1 MAFWQPIASSVTIQP
16 SSRRVSSSSGI
27 AVISFDL
34 PSTARWPS
42 ASPRPLAQALT
53 RCSGPRSWRRLP
65 ERRTALPSTATTSRS
80 IPSARDCAQ
89 RVKQASNASGSMSM
103 NTRRK
108 VSCEGMP
115 FGRARKVPS
124 QACLLRP

>member
-1 MAFWQPIASSVTIQP
+1 M
-16 SSRRVSSSSGI
+16 SSSSGT

-42 ASPRPLAQALT
+42 ARPRPLAQALT

-65 ERRTALPSTATTSRS
+65 DRRTVLPSIATTSRS
-80 IPSARDCAQ
+80 APTASDRAQ

-115 FGRARKVPS
+115 FGRARKVSS
-124 QACLLRP
+124 QARLLRP